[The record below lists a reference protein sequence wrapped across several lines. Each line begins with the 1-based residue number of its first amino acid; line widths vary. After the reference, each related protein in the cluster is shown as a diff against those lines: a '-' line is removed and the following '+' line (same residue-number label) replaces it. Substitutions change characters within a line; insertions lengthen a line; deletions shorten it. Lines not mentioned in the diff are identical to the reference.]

1 MKSDVFA
8 DEANY
13 FWLTPGPVELQTF
26 CVNFKYTLPHPVIW
40 KTPTFL
46 TNFQTFKDWRQFKI
60 RRVYFRNFEGNCTSE
75 KKLKKNSVGY
85 KVGSKKLWVNVS
97 SEVKWKPILFGVRL
111 FKIEIVRSEH
121 IKIMKII
128 FVTIESR
135 NQTRATRKWMCQRRR
150 SKNQFLQFLLRTPPW
165 SVIISLWRMQY

>member
-1 MKSDVFA
+1 MKSDIFA

-75 KKLKKNSVGY
+75 KKWKRIQLPLKQ
-85 KVGSKKLWVNVS
+85 
-97 SEVKWKPILFGVRL
+97 EVK
-111 FKIEIVRSEH
+111 SC
-121 IKIMKII
+121 
-128 FVTIESR
+128 ESMFLQKWNE
-135 NQTRATRKWMCQRRR
+135 NQYCLVSDWDCQVWT
-150 SKNQFLQFLLRTPPW
+150 SKNNENNLRHNWEQESNKQPGNECVREDEVKINFYNFY
-165 SVIISLWRMQY
+165 SVFTGL

>member
-40 KTPTFL
+40 KTPSFL

-60 RRVYFRNFEGNCTSE
+60 RRVYFRNFDATA
-75 KKLKKNSVGY
+75 LQKKNENTSVGS
-85 KVGSKKLWVNVS
+85 KAGSKKLWVNVS

-111 FKIEIVRSEH
+111 FKIEIVRSEP

-135 NQTRATRKWMCQRRR
+135 NQTRATRKWMCQRRW
-150 SKNQFLQFLLRTPPW
+150 SKNQFLQFLLRTPCHG
-165 SVIISLWRMQY
+165 L